1 LTGAGR
7 ASRCSSWR
15 LIDYGFRL
23 TALDFDVRAC
33 RPSEASVVLEL
44 WEQTRSEHASV
55 PDSLG
60 DVQRLLSHDAGS
72 LLVADADGAILG
84 ALIAGSDGWRGS
96 MYRLA
101 VRAEHRRAGIG
112 LALVRAGERHLR
124 GKGVNRVLP
133 SSLTRTTSLCRSG
146 RLPAIPKTARSV
158 ATFATCSRRPPPVP
172 SSPTRCS
179 AAQPLHASSHCWSR
193 PRPTGSTGS

>member
-1 LTGAGR
+1 
-7 ASRCSSWR
+7 
-15 LIDYGFRL
+15 L

-33 RPSEASVVLEL
+33 RPSEASIVLEL

-72 LLVADADGAILG
+72 LLVADAGGAILG

-101 VRAEHRRAGIG
+101 VRAERRRAGIG
-112 LALVRAGERHLR
+112 LALVRAGEQHLHSQ
-124 GKGVNRVLP
+124 GVNRVTALVAYEDDIAMSFWEAAGYP
-133 SSLTRTTSLCRSG
+133 QDNEIG
-146 RLPAIPKTARSV
+146 RHVRNL
-158 ATFATCSRRPPPVP
+158 
-172 SSPTRCS
+172 
-179 AAQPLHASSHCWSR
+179 
-193 PRPTGSTGS
+193 